1 MPPTTKVKSGAW
13 KAGCR
18 TCIGIT
24 VFLRILPTATWRPGA
39 AERGVLEPGTATA
52 HLTATGVETVIGI
65 VIGTATGIEMTTVM
79 DIMTT
84 GGIADGTNTITTT
97 TATRT
102 KTATTTAKSR

>member
-1 MPPTTKVKSGAW
+1 MS
-13 KAGCR
+13 
-18 TCIGIT
+18 IDIT
-24 VFLRILPTATWRPGA
+24 AFLRILPTATLRLG

-52 HLTATGVETVIGI
+52 LLTATGVETVIGI
-65 VIGTATGIEMTTVM
+65 VIGTGTGIEMTTVM

-102 KTATTTAKSR
+102 KTATTTAKSK